1 MEQWDLVL
9 NPGRDEWIMHVSVR
23 TLYALRTV
31 VELAEEPDSPSH
43 ARELASQRYINE
55 NYLVEVLTELRHAG
69 IVSTK
74 KGPRGGYRL
83 DRSPE
88 KISLGEVIKAME
100 GPTFVSPCT
109 QPEHSDCEIVD
120 DCSIQSVLA
129 AVAAGLEEL
138 MDEITIE
145 QIRRQSTVEDE
156 DVSRAAASGS

>member
-1 MEQWDLVL
+1 MEQWNSTF

-31 VELAEEPDSPSH
+31 VELAEDPDSPSH

-55 NYLVEVLTELRHAG
+55 NYLVEVLAELRHAG

-88 KISLGEVIKAME
+88 NISLGEVIKAME

-129 AVAAGLEEL
+129 AVAVGLEEL
-138 MDEITIE
+138 LDEITIE
-145 QIRRQSTVEDE
+145 QIRQQTAAE
-156 DVSRAAASGS
+156 DVPRAAASGS